1 MVRVQ
6 VCPKNSKMFRAV
18 LVLSLSTIAAAQLSV
33 AVVGD
38 WGGQSTAPYTTAV
51 QLSVAKTMGT
61 VGAARK
67 ISSWWAIGDNFYE
80 GERTLHA
87 TQSRS
92 YPIIGSES
100 N

>member
-1 MVRVQ
+1 ML
-6 VCPKNSKMFRAV
+6 CAT
-18 LVLSLSTIAAAQLSV
+18 LALSLATTAAAQLSV

-38 WGGQSTAPYTTAV
+38 WGGQSAAPYTTAV

-80 GERTLHA
+80 GERTLRRITDRILH
-87 TQSRS
+87 R
-92 YPIIGSES
+92 SES
-100 N
+100 NLELFPAQMA

>member
-1 MVRVQ
+1 MI
-6 VCPKNSKMFRAV
+6 RAAQA
-18 LVLSLSTIAAAQLSV
+18 LSVATIAAAQFSA

-38 WGGQSTAPYTTAV
+38 WGGASTAPYTTAV

-80 GERTLHA
+80 GEHA
-87 TQSRS
+87 C
-92 YPIIGSES
+92 
-100 N
+100 